1 MDVAVMTGGDE
12 GFEPFYRA
20 SYQPLGRALVAVV
33 LDVHAAEEVAQEA
46 FLRAYRDWPKVS
58 SYEDPRGW
66 LYRVA
71 MRLAISRW
79 RRLRTAS
86 AALIRYGAPAAV
98 DAPDD
103 LSLSVLAALR
113 ELPLQQRQ
121 ALVMHHM
128 LGIPVAQ
135 IAAEQ
140 GVAVGTVKARLS
152 RGRAALAPLLVD
164 LVEVADRG

>member
-1 MDVAVMTGGDE
+1 MSGSDE

-20 SYQPLGRALVAVV
+20 SYQPLVRALVAVV

-66 LYRVA
+66 VYRVA
-71 MRLAISRW
+71 MRVAISRW
-79 RRLRTAS
+79 RRLRS
-86 AALIRYGAPAAV
+86 AAAALVRYGAPASV

-103 LSLSVLAALR
+103 VSLSVLAALR
-113 ELPLQQRQ
+113 QLPLQQRQ

-135 IAAEQ
+135 IAAET

-152 RGRAALAPLLVD
+152 RGRAALAPLLMD
-164 LVEVADRG
+164 LEEVAGRG

>member
-1 MDVAVMTGGDE
+1 MSGSDE

-20 SYQPLGRALVAVV
+20 SYQPLVRALVAVV

-66 LYRVA
+66 VYRVA
-71 MRLAISRW
+71 MRVAISRW
-79 RRLRTAS
+79 RRLRS
-86 AALIRYGAPAAV
+86 AAAALVRYGAPASV

-103 LSLSVLAALR
+103 VSLSVLAALR

-135 IAAEQ
+135 IAAET

-152 RGRAALAPLLVD
+152 RGRAALAPLLMD
-164 LVEVADRG
+164 LEVVAGRG

>member
-1 MDVAVMTGGDE
+1 MSGGD
-12 GFEPFYRA
+12 GSFERFYAVTYR
-20 SYQPLGRALVAVV
+20 PLVRVLVPVV

-58 SYEDPRGW
+58 AYDDPRGW

-79 RRLRTAS
+79 RRLRTGA
-86 AALIRYGAPAAV
+86 AALARYGLPAPVEAADEV
-98 DAPDD
+98 
-103 LSLSVLAALR
+103 SLSVLAALR
-113 ELPLQQRQ
+113 LLPLPQRQ

-128 LGIPVAQ
+128 LGIPIAQ
-135 IAAEQ
+135 IATDL

-152 RGRAALAPLLVD
+152 RGRTALAPLLAD
-164 LVEVADRG
+164 LQEVAGRG

>member
-1 MDVAVMTGGDE
+1 MTGGDG
-12 GFEPFYRA
+12 GFERFYSAGYR
-20 SYQPLGRALVAVV
+20 PLVRVLVPVV

-46 FLRAYRDWPKVS
+46 FLRAYRNWAKVS
-58 SYEDPRGW
+58 TYDDPRGW
-66 LYRVA
+66 LHRVA
-71 MRLAISRW
+71 MRIAISRW

-86 AALIRYGAPAAV
+86 AAMSRYGPPPTVEGA
-98 DAPDD
+98 DE

-113 ELPLQQRQ
+113 ELPMAQRQ

-135 IAAEQ
+135 IAADL

-152 RGRAALAPLLVD
+152 RGRAALAPVLAD
-164 LVEVADRG
+164 LQEVAGRG

>member
-1 MDVAVMTGGDE
+1 MTGGDE
-12 GFEPFYRA
+12 GFERFYSA
-20 SYQPLGRALVAVV
+20 SYQPLVRVLVPVV

-46 FLRAYRDWPKVS
+46 FLRAYRNWQKVS
-58 SYEDPRGW
+58 SYDDPRGW

-71 MRLAISRW
+71 MRVAISRW

-86 AALIRYGAPAAV
+86 AALTRYGPPAAV
-98 DAPDD
+98 DGADEV
-103 LSLSVLAALR
+103 SLSVLAALR
-113 ELPLQQRQ
+113 QLPLPQRQ

-135 IAAEQ
+135 IAAEM

-152 RGRAALAPLLVD
+152 RGRTALAPLLAD
-164 LVEVADRG
+164 LEEVAGRG

>member
-1 MDVAVMTGGDE
+1 
-12 GFEPFYRA
+12 
-20 SYQPLGRALVAVV
+20 LGRALVAVV

-103 LSLSVLAALR
+103 LSLSVL
-113 ELPLQQRQ
+113 
-121 ALVMHHM
+121 V
-128 LGIPVAQ
+128 VC
-135 IAAEQ
+135 
-140 GVAVGTVKARLS
+140 LS
-152 RGRAALAPLLVD
+152 F
-164 LVEVADRG
+164 E